1 MKLTKNLTVT
11 HKKRAEDLS
20 IEMDDVRARVL
31 ESGSIYFT
39 VGLTTGIIIN
49 QSELKAVLEVL
60 NELVYQLDIK

>member
-39 VGLTTGIIIN
+39 VGISTGIIIN